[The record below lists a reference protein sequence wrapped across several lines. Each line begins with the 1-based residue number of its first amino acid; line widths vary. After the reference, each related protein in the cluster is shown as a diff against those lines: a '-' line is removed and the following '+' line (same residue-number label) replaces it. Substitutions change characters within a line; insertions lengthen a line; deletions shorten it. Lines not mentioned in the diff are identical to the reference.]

1 MSTEQSGFGM
11 PTRQG
16 SRVCATFAQKGRRH
30 VHPHRHGGD
39 RRRSRRIRRGFKPP
53 RPWAR
58 RKAPPAAVQVV
69 RRLYAHKLTPTHV
82 AGVFARDL
90 ARAYRKDI
98 GHPGEVG
105 EIDFDWRYGAQDF
118 EITELKVEATHLDAA
133 GAMPMADRGEVR
145 ATFKNFGKPYEVL
158 YRVCRSARAGG
169 GSPTCRQSAGTA
181 KWDLR
186 QMLHLDPDKVRC

>member
-1 MSTEQSGFGM
+1 MSI
-11 PTRQG
+11 
-16 SRVCATFAQKGRRH
+16 
-30 VHPHRHGGD
+30 
-39 RRRSRRIRRGFKPP
+39 RIAMAAIIVAVAVSAAAETPAPLG
-53 RPWAR
+53 
-58 RKAPPAAVQVV
+58 APPAAVQVV

-82 AGVFARDL
+82 TGVFARDL

-98 GHPGEVG
+98 SHSGEVG

-118 EITELKVEATHLDAA
+118 EITELKVEATRLKP

-158 YRVCRSARAGG
+158 YRVCRSAEGG
-169 GSPTCRQSAGTA
+169 WRIADVSSVGDAD

-186 QMLHLDPDKVRC
+186 QLLHLDPDKVRC